1 MLARC
6 VGERGGSFG
15 TGDGHFIAYAG
26 DASVFSTCCSGD
38 WRATA
43 ERFRGGEGALA
54 QGVGMRRRAKFESSF
69 ANSSAMAPF
78 SVCVGLRSSEMAA
91 FSASDGVLPY
101 LVLASSDEDCSS
113 ATDMGQRC

>member
-1 MLARC
+1 MLARS

-15 TGDGHFIAYAG
+15 GDDGHFIMYAAG
-26 DASVFSTCCSGD
+26 DASEVSTCCSGD

-54 QGVGMRRRAKFESSF
+54 LGEGMRRCDKFESSF
-69 ANSSAMAPF
+69 ASSSAIAPF

-91 FSASDGVLPY
+91 FSASDGVPY